1 MIIMKSGSFTVCHE
15 VLDLVL
21 LGFTEVSLG
30 LYGFYWVLHVFFLV
44 FIEFDCILPSL
55 IGCYLV

>member
-30 LYGFYWVLHVFFLV
+30 LYGFYWVLHVFFWLSLNLIV
-44 FIEFDCILPSL
+44 F
-55 IGCYLV
+55 YRV